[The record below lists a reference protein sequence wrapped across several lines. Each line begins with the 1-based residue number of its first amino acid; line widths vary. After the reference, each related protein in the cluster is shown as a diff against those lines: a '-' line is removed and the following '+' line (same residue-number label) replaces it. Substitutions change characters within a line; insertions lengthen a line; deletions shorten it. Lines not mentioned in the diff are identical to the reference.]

1 MTLKEI
7 LSKNNVVLKIVDD
20 RRDDFEVLSFAFL
33 SDTPKVFLKKLFSE
47 DFDTDTL
54 SEFYDTLPKVTFPFS
69 QKQMVFWDEYKSS
82 VLVGRIKTEYDYDV
96 EPLLKE
102 LLRKNAKLCELARE
116 KEVALLFS
124 FRKLVKAESEEET
137 ERPPFEKLE
146 FIDEGIENVKTAP
159 PEELLYYLSLST
171 LAEIFRVII
180 EEEFKVI
187 VKRSIDVQRTLT
199 NYPRT
204 KSLDYTPPSSTE
216 IARLLDATLL
226 ADWESDPKMRELVQR
241 FIEKK
246 SRTKNVYV
254 AFKPKTIYHQML
266 IDVIQKLVNE
276 FCPKSSQIDYIRI
289 YLKPSSKS
297 PAIAEGSINGSTY
310 KVLSLGRREVEKT
323 CRITPAEFRKMFIRD
338 RRKPPVIEEISGQ
351 MFEIVR
357 SGKTFEDRRY
367 GLLIKLE
374 DKGFLFSEENPQ
386 KVKLLDFITFRI
398 HPIFSRTERYIL
410 DNIAKLRKIK
420 EIVSN
425 NSEIPTVLALRNY
438 VVGLDKPRTV
448 PVRNLAQLIGL
459 GYYLSTGH
467 IQRVK
472 ERLHRY
478 FEYLRQSG
486 DLEEYKFYEESV
498 ELTPASLR
506 SSAV

>member
-1 MTLKEI
+1 M
-7 LSKNNVVLKIVDD
+7 
-20 RRDDFEVLSFAFL
+20 
-33 SDTPKVFLKKLFSE
+33 
-47 DFDTDTL
+47 
-54 SEFYDTLPKVTFPFS
+54 
-69 QKQMVFWDEYKSS
+69 
-82 VLVGRIKTEYDYDV
+82 
-96 EPLLKE
+96 
-102 LLRKNAKLCELARE
+102 
-116 KEVALLFS
+116 
-124 FRKLVKAESEEET
+124 
-137 ERPPFEKLE
+137 
-146 FIDEGIENVKTAP
+146 
-159 PEELLYYLSLST
+159 
-171 LAEIFRVII
+171 
-180 EEEFKVI
+180 
-187 VKRSIDVQRTLT
+187 
-199 NYPRT
+199 
-204 KSLDYTPPSSTE
+204 
-216 IARLLDATLL
+216 
-226 ADWESDPKMRELVQR
+226 
-241 FIEKK
+241 
-246 SRTKNVYV
+246 
-254 AFKPKTIYHQML
+254 
-266 IDVIQKLVNE
+266 
-276 FCPKSSQIDYIRI
+276 
-289 YLKPSSKS
+289 
-297 PAIAEGSINGSTY
+297 
-310 KVLSLGRREVEKT
+310 
-323 CRITPAEFRKMFIRD
+323 
-338 RRKPPVIEEISGQ
+338 
-351 MFEIVR
+351 
-357 SGKTFEDRRY
+357 
-367 GLLIKLE
+367 IKLE